1 MQQFRTA
8 LAVQHLV
15 VAGKHRQA
23 AIAIFLAEVFDT
35 LGGDVTVLFRPV
47 DFALHMLF
55 RIQIGVEDHLSDAA
69 QKADTFGPKAPQTH
83 PTDQR
88 MFIPFLLNRLVHLFQ

>member
-1 MQQFRTA
+1 
-8 LAVQHLV
+8 
-15 VAGKHRQA
+15 
-23 AIAIFLAEVFDT
+23 
-35 LGGDVTVLFRPV
+35 
-47 DFALHMLF
+47 MLF

-88 MFIPFLLNRLVHLFQ
+88 MFIPFLLNRLVHLFQQMLHVMAWMQGAVADKAHVRIDKLEL